1 MRKSIDKLAARI
13 EDHPSLKKDQK
24 EELLALLAEIE
35 AEVEAADDET
45 EGAGSVEA
53 AVKLTSAGAE
63 EPSLPEQL
71 EDSLIKLEVT
81 YPKTAAAL
89 GRIASVLS
97 RMGI

>member
-1 MRKSIDKLAARI
+1 MRKSIERLAARI
-13 EDHPSLKKDQK
+13 EDHPTLKKDQK

-35 AEVEAADDET
+35 AEVEAGDDE
-45 EGAGSVEA
+45 EGGADSVKA
-53 AVKLTSAGAE
+53 ALQLTSSGAE
-63 EPSLPEQL
+63 EQSLPDQL
-71 EDSLIKLEVT
+71 EDSLNKLGAN